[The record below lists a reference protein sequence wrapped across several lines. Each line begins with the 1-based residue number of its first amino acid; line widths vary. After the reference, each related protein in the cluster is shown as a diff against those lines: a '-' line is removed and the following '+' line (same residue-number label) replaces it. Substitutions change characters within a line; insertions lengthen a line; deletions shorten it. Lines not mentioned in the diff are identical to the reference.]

1 MIETQVRNIIQ
12 PSDLNQLLQI
22 MNGLIGET
30 CWKAK
35 LSYGD
40 ELTLHIG
47 EKIPYSQKSMAGK
60 EKGAWILGTRATQWQ
75 LNCLD
80 KVVVSSEDD
89 PELIKNK
96 ISIIKENTITN
107 VQISYPNLILTV
119 SFENK
124 CDLILFPNKED
135 VDLPYWEV
143 FTPDQMVIKV
153 GPGITWSIKSSKT
166 KINS

>member
-1 MIETQVRNIIQ
+1 MIETQVKNIIQ

-30 CWKAK
+30 CWKAN

-47 EKIPYSQKSMAGK
+47 EKILYSQKSMAGK

-75 LNCLD
+75 LDYLA
-80 KVVVSSEDD
+80 KVVVSSNDD
-89 PELIKNK
+89 PEIIKNK
-96 ISIIKENTITN
+96 INIIKENTIIN
-107 VQISYPNLILTV
+107 IKISYPNLILTV
-119 SFENK
+119 SFGNK
-124 CDLILFPNKED
+124 CDLILFPDKED
-135 VDLPYWEV
+135 TDLPYWEV

-153 GPGITWSIKSSKT
+153 GPGTIWSIKSSNT
-166 KINS
+166 KITS